1 MKTWIFYNNKEKKH
15 CQILEFVDP
24 TTNEKLHLEDERKK
38 AESEAAAKEKE
49 KEAEQ
54 TPAAAQQQQ
63 QQQQPASTDQVDGRT
78 TFSRSLT
85 IFETN

>member
-1 MKTWIFYNNKEKKH
+1 MRKRKKH

-24 TTNEKLHLEDERKK
+24 TTNEKLNLEDERKK

-54 TPAAAQQQQ
+54 APAAA
-63 QQQQPASTDQVDGRT
+63 QQQPASTDQVDGRK